1 MNESFEFFKKTA
13 FAPEVLFSADNPVW
27 QATTKVHRSLVESF
41 DTAARANLALASDL
55 LDLNRRR
62 VEELYSGKPISDQ
75 LQAHADIVLESGQR
89 FSAWGEE
96 LREVATA
103 CRAVFAD
110 VASEVAEQPAKVH
123 KPGRKSA
130 KAA

>member
-27 QATTKVHRSLVESF
+27 QAASKVHRGLAESF

-75 LQAHADIVLESGQR
+75 LQTQADIVLESGQR
-89 FSAWGEE
+89 FAAWGDE
-96 LREVATA
+96 LREVASA
-103 CRAVFAD
+103 CRTVIAD
-110 VASEVAEQPAKVH
+110 VASEVTEQPAKAH
-123 KPGRKSA
+123 KPGRKSTR
-130 KAA
+130 AA